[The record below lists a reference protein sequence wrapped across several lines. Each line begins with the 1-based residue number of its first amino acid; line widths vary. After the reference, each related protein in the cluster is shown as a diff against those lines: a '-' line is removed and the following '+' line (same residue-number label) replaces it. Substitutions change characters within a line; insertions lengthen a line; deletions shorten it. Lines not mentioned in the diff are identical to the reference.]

1 MHELSIVQS
10 MLEVIDSHV
19 AENGY
24 TRCTAVTVRAGLL
37 SAVDEDA
44 LSFAFE
50 TLSEQTVHSGAT
62 LSVERTYPTAVCG
75 CGCSFRVTDLM
86 YTCPD
91 CGAVTAALSGG
102 DELEVIKLE
111 VE

>member
-1 MHELSIVQS
+1 MHELSIAQS
-10 MLEVIDSHV
+10 MLEVIESNV
-19 AENGY
+19 TENGY

-37 SAVDEDA
+37 SAVDEEA
-44 LSFAFE
+44 LRFAFE
-50 TLSEQTVHSGAT
+50 TLSEQTAHSGST
-62 LSVERTYPTAVCG
+62 LSVERTFPTAKCD
-75 CGCSFRVTDLM
+75 CGCSFKVTEMM
-86 YTCPD
+86 YACPD

>member
-1 MHELSIVQS
+1 MHELSIAQS
-10 MLEVIDSHV
+10 MLEIIDSHV
-19 AENGY
+19 AEDGY

-37 SAVDEDA
+37 SAVDEEA

-50 TLSEQTVHSGAT
+50 VLCEQTVHSGAV
-62 LSVERTYPTAVCG
+62 LSVEKTYPLARCG
-75 CGCSFRVTDLM
+75 CGCTFRVTDLI
-86 YTCPD
+86 YACPE

-102 DELEVIKLE
+102 DELDVIKLE